1 MYTIGPARVKYL
13 LPYFPDN
20 LPLIGA
26 ITDRVT
32 EYGNIKSP
40 VIRGLYSKISCKK
53 NGSRILS
60 SKRDGG
66 LGILSIKR
74 ILNQP
79 GDEFDV
85 DYNDTTFTAMVKI
98 VDRALA

>member
-53 NGSRILS
+53 NGSRILFVNIAMYDVITARFPTV
-60 SKRDGG
+60 KG
-66 LGILSIKR
+66 LIANREKFISG
-74 ILNQP
+74 
-79 GDEFDV
+79 
-85 DYNDTTFTAMVKI
+85 
-98 VDRALA
+98 